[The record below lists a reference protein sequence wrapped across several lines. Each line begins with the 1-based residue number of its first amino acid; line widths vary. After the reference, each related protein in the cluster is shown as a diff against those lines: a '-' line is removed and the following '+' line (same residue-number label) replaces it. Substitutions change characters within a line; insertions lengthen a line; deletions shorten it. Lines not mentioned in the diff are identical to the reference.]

1 MQWLE
6 EIEAES
12 LEYLR
17 GAYARDKKE
26 GVGFFKLFSW
36 VMKCSLKFSSF
47 ENFHFTVTQY
57 WMQIVTIL

>member
-26 GVGFFKLFSW
+26 GVSFFSLFS
-36 VMKCSLKFSSF
+36 CHEQRQQSNLKKYYTDWS
-47 ENFHFTVTQY
+47 
-57 WMQIVTIL
+57 